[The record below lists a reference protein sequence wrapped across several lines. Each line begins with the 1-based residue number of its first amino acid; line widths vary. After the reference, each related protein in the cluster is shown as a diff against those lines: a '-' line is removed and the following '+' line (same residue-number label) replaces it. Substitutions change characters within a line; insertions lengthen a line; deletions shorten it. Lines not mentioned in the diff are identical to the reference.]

1 MTRLLSLIAFAL
13 LIASP
18 VLSQSIESELV
29 ERIRTLAM
37 EFDDAGRAD
46 DYRAIE
52 AVALALA
59 RARHGDGSLDAELLN
74 LADDFDLIGNTDTAE
89 VLRAIAP
96 LTEPPPPDGNDCT
109 DPEHAGH
116 DHCVT
121 DDPPPTPPNELQAVI
136 SGSQVAGIQNTLA
149 TQGYLPL
156 PYGTAFWCQESLGPV
171 VSCDWNWGDGWPIT
185 SGGWF
190 GQDAARHEYVTRA
203 YPIGHML
210 TLKVIDADGN
220 SAFASLEI
228 KFICYYGPCDEP
240 GYVYPTPP

>member
-37 EFDDAGRAD
+37 EYDDAGRAD

-109 DPEHAGH
+109 DPEHAVP

-121 DDPPPTPPNELQAVI
+121 ADPPPTPPNELQAVI

-149 TQGYLPL
+149 TQGTQKRCLSNPPFTHHDQLRYPLCRLRLIHLPQIRQNRLRTLFHNLRRRRFKWVTFDVKPFKLFQL
-156 PYGTAFWCQESLGPV
+156 P
-171 VSCDWNWGDGWPIT
+171 
-185 SGGWF
+185 
-190 GQDAARHEYVTRA
+190 
-203 YPIGHML
+203 
-210 TLKVIDADGN
+210 
-220 SAFASLEI
+220 
-228 KFICYYGPCDEP
+228 
-240 GYVYPTPP
+240 